1 VVESLGL
8 VRTGEPRDL
17 PANWNASWSNA
28 LMEWM
33 SVENLE
39 ERAAAA
45 GWIDPR
51 VLEFLRDKT
60 GGAVAN

>member
-1 VVESLGL
+1 MVESLGL
-8 VRTGEPRDL
+8 TRTGEPREL
-17 PANWNASWSNA
+17 PANWDATWSNA
-28 LMEWM
+28 LLEWM

-51 VLEFLRDKT
+51 VLDFLREKT
-60 GGAVAN
+60 GA